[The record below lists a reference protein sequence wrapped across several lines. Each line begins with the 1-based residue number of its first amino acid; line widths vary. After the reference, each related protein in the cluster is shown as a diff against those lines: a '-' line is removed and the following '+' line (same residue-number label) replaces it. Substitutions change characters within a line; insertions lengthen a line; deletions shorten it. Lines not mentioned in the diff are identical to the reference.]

1 MALEKIQLDL
11 VAPGQE
17 ILVAFFRDVSAS
29 ASELLQKQLFARNP
43 AFEYAF
49 IDATS
54 IISRAHLLSAVFNA
68 VNAAATD
75 SLRTPNVHSEIVISL
90 APNNNISDAYRRWG
104 IQAGKTS
111 NLIVVKVLPTTSSE
125 SDHSSPIPSSPE
137 QVWAHLT
144 EHLQGATATPLTD
157 DELSKTTDWASKIR
171 KYYKLNGV
179 PALDAIKDEVAK
191 RKEMERMVIMA
202 MALREL

>member
-1 MALEKIQLDL
+1 MALERIQLDL
-11 VAPGQE
+11 VAPGQD

-29 ASELLQKQLFARNP
+29 ASELLQKELLARNP

-54 IISRAHLLSAVFNA
+54 IISRAHLLSAVFSA
-68 VNAAATD
+68 LNAAATG

-90 APNNNISDAYRRWG
+90 GPNNNIANAYRRWG

-111 NLIVVKVLPTTSSE
+111 NLIVVKVLPSTKLESE
-125 SDHSSPIPSSPE
+125 LPSSISSTSE

-144 EHLQGATATPLTD
+144 QHLQGATPTPLTD
-157 DELSKTTDWASKIR
+157 EELAKTTDWAAKIR

-179 PALDAIKDEVAK
+179 PALDAIKDEAAK
-191 RKEMERMVIMA
+191 KKEMERHVIMG